1 MATLFV
7 KDFPDD
13 VYEALKERARYNG
26 RSLAAEVRFL
36 LQQAVPRR
44 RSQKEVAES
53 IRRFR
58 EKIAAE
64 GRGMTAEEIV
74 DMIHEGRDEQDKEK

>member
-13 VYEALKERARYNG
+13 VYEALKDRARANG
-26 RSLAAEVRFL
+26 RSLAAEVRL
-36 LQQAVPRR
+36 MLQQALPPRR
-44 RSQKEVAES
+44 SRKEVAES
-53 IRRFR
+53 IRNFR

-64 GRGMTAEEIV
+64 GRGWSNDEIL
-74 DMIHEGRDEQDKEK
+74 DMIREGREERDK

>member
-13 VYEALKERARYNG
+13 VYEALKERARANG
-26 RSLAAEVRFL
+26 RSLAAEVRVL

-64 GRGMTAEEIV
+64 DRGLEIDEV
-74 DMIHEGRDEQDKEK
+74 VQMVREDRDR

>member
-13 VYEALKERARYNG
+13 VYEALKDRARANG
-26 RSLAAEVRFL
+26 RSLAAEVRVL
-36 LQQAVPRR
+36 LQQALPAR

-58 EKIAAE
+58 EKIARE
-64 GRGMTAEEIV
+64 GRGLEL
-74 DMIHEGRDEQDKEK
+74 EQVVQMVREDRER

>member
-13 VYEALKERARYNG
+13 VYEALKDRARANG
-26 RSLAAEVRFL
+26 RSLAAEVRVL
-36 LQQAVPRR
+36 LQQALPAR

-64 GRGMTAEEIV
+64 DRGVTAEEV
-74 DMIHEGRDEQDKEK
+74 VEMIREGREERDK

>member
-13 VYEALKERARYNG
+13 VYEALKDRARANG
-26 RSLAAEVRFL
+26 RSLAAEVRVL
-36 LQQAVPRR
+36 LQQAVPPR
-44 RSQKEVAES
+44 RSSKEVAES

-64 GRGMTAEEIV
+64 GRGMSSEEIV
-74 DMIHEGRDEQDKEK
+74 EMVREGREERDK

>member
-1 MATLFV
+1 MATLVV

-13 VYEALKERARYNG
+13 TYEALKERARHNG
-26 RSLAAEVRFL
+26 RSLSAEVRLL

-64 GRGMTAEEIV
+64 GRGMSAEEIV
-74 DMIHEGRDEQDKEK
+74 DMIREGREERDK